1 MSRRVDGANRAV
13 LFLLGLL
20 FALAGGLGLA
30 TSLGAFGA
38 APASSPVLPRQL
50 RRFAAD
56 RPWFWWAVAATCLL
70 LALLGARWLLAQ
82 LRVDRLQRLDLTTDD
97 RNGLTTVHAGALT
110 DAVQDEVRGIRG
122 VSGTTARLRSE
133 PSQRLVLGVELAD
146 YADIADVRRT
156 LENQAVQH
164 VRQALDAPTFPIDI
178 ELRPGQHAG
187 RGLR

>member
-1 MSRRVDGANRAV
+1 MSRRVNGVNRAV

-20 FALAGGLGLA
+20 LALVGGLGLA
-30 TSLGAFGA
+30 TSLGAFGVA
-38 APASSPVLPRQL
+38 RASSPVLPRQA
-50 RRFAAD
+50 RNFAAD
-56 RPWFWWAVAATCLL
+56 MPWFWWAVAAACLL

-82 LRVDRLQRLDLTTDD
+82 LQVDRLQRLDLTTDD
-97 RNGLTTVHAGALT
+97 RSGLTTVHAGAVT

-122 VSGTTARLRSE
+122 VSGTTAHLRSE
-133 PSQRLVLGVELAD
+133 PSQRLVLGVDLAD